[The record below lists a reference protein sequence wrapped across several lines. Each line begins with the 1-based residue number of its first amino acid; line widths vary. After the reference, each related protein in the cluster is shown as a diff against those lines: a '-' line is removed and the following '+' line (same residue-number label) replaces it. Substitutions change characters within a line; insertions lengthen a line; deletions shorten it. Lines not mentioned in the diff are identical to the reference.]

1 MIINI
6 LITAIRWISQLLFLA
21 ILADVIISYFLPP
34 YHSVRVFLDRL
45 IEPMLAPIRRVIPP
59 IQMIDLSPVILIIV
73 IQIIEYLLVSILYN
87 LR

>member
-1 MIINI
+1 MIDI
-6 LITAIRWISQLLFLA
+6 LITAIRWVSQLLFLA
-21 ILADVIISYFLPP
+21 VLADVIVSYFLSP

-45 IEPMLAPIRRVIPP
+45 VEPMLAPIRRVVPP
-59 IQMIDLSPVILIIV
+59 IQMFDLSPVILIIV